1 MQLHD
6 YLNNKFPNL
15 KLRPPLIYNWD
26 FGIRFEL
33 GNPDKENIRSY
44 MERVYFRA
52 ITLFKALHSIRDEI
66 FVVAN
71 VHHAG
76 EENILKRRKVKIFNH
91 HIKSKDILYRLQHEI
106 IPYVFEDVYDIYDFE
121 THRYSLKCQ
130 IQDVKYIHLIKAICN
145 REMDIRPKIIHDVFF
160 INLSKDTIFHIYD
173 DRGCDIIASN
183 KESIRP
189 LYQLYNDWILEYDKE
204 AIDKQFQ

>member
-1 MQLHD
+1 
-6 YLNNKFPNL
+6 
-15 KLRPPLIYNWD
+15 
-26 FGIRFEL
+26 
-33 GNPDKENIRSY
+33 

-130 IQDVKYIHLIKAICN
+130 VQDVKYIHLIKAICN

-204 AIDKQFQ
+204 AIDKLFQ